1 LKLARRGPRSSESAR
16 ISARFRALPDALLS
30 LLSLSRHI
38 VCPAQSM
45 SHANLPH
52 VAPLYVGACTSV
64 YLAPGSFAGHKHPI
78 HPKWTNRRS
87 NSLSSNSCSHDVA
100 SLSVV
105 PSISCRFFPENVDR
119 RCFFRQSSYHT
130 IVDEISLP
138 LDEPSTPD
146 GSEPLEP
153 RIPSTRSRILSEEI
167 LHAGWRAPAV
177 SPQCFT
183 LVENWGCCA
192 RWPTVVVRLVLSP

>member
-1 LKLARRGPRSSESAR
+1 MKLARCEPGSSESAR
-16 ISARFRALPDALLS
+16 ISARFRALPDALLF
-30 LLSLSRHI
+30 LLSLSHHI

-45 SHANLPH
+45 SHATLPH

-64 YLAPGSFAGHKHPI
+64 YLAPRSFAGHKHLI
-78 HPKWTNRRS
+78 HPKGTKRRS
-87 NSLSSNSCSHDVA
+87 NSFSNNSCSHDVA

-105 PSISCRFFPENVDR
+105 SSISCRFFPENVNR
-119 RCFFRQSSYHT
+119 RCSFRQSSYHT
-130 IVDEISLP
+130 IVNEINLP

-153 RIPSTRSRILSEEI
+153 RIPSTRSWILSEEI
-167 LHAGWRAPAV
+167 LHAGWRASAV

-183 LVENWGCCA
+183 LVENWGLLCEVA
-192 RWPTVVVRLVLSP
+192 YRRR